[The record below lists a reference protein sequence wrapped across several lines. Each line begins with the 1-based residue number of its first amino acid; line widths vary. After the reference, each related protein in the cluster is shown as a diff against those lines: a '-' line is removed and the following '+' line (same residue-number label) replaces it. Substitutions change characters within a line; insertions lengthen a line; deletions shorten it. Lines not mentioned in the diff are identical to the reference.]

1 MPETTQ
7 NASLMIF
14 DMQGAFIKSIAVSS
28 YGKGSL
34 TIAASSLKAGMY
46 FYSLIADSK
55 EVGTK
60 KMIITAD

>member
-1 MPETTQ
+1 
-7 NASLMIF
+7 
-14 DMQGAFIKSIAVSS
+14 MQGAFIKSIAVSS